1 MVCIAAVVAMIS
13 SMLAWFVTLA
23 LPFYYVEHKSPGFY
37 TKMLTIIF
45 PNMGLYFTFNA
56 VLDLEKRGV

>member
-1 MVCIAAVVAMIS
+1 MIS

-56 VLDLEKRGV
+56 VLDLEKRGL